1 MVQRPPESLFLKK
14 VGDLKDAWKG
24 GEISND

>member
-1 MVQRPPESLFLKK
+1 MVQGPPKSLSLKK
-14 VGDLKDAWKG
+14 AADLKDAWKG